1 MACTPALETPYA
13 MFAEPIISDR
23 FGHGRVFP
31 PFLASNDPIATILP
45 CCCRR
50 ITGSTCLQKR
60 NVPERL
66 IFKTLV
72 HSSSVIDSTFPN
84 DVIPAAVA
92 KISIRPNRSNTSSM
106 HRTEKSPSVT
116 LSSKQWD
123 STLHPAIDS
132 ITACISVESI
142 RAQFSP

>member
-1 MACTPALETPYA
+1 

-23 FGHGRVFP
+23 FSHGRLFQ
-31 PFLASNDPIATILP
+31 PFLARNDPIVTILP

-50 ITGSTCLQKR
+50 ITGSTCLQKQ

-66 IFKTLV
+66 VFKTPIY
-72 HSSSVIDSTFPN
+72 SSSVIDSTSPN
-84 DVIPAAVA
+84 DVIPATVA

-106 HRTEKSPSVT
+106 HRTTKSPSVT
-116 LSSKQWD
+116 LPSKQWE